1 MKNVSISWKPRAT
14 GSFWRPAIGLLH
26 NLMYEAEPWGI
37 TYQKAEDTGVVHQFE
52 CAQKVFAELRKRG
65 LRVLVGG
72 DYGFPWTPHGTN
84 ARDLEHFVRFF
95 GYSDSE
101 ALVAAT
107 RTGAAAM
114 MLGGQTGE
122 ITKGFL
128 ADLLVV
134 AGAPQDDVR
143 LLQRPRQHQ
152 TGDERRQDL
161 QESFR
166 NPALTG
172 DVSMFQHAAL
182 SLEDAKRVAAAARAE
197 AEKNGWAIV
206 IAVVDDGGHL
216 MYLER
221 MDGTQKASSRI
232 AEAKG
237 RTAIL
242 FKRPTKAIED
252 NVLEGRTVMMGLP
265 GAVPLDGG
273 VPLMKDGQFVGGI
286 GVSGVQSFQDGIV
299 ARAGAAAL

>member
-1 MKNVSISWKPRAT
+1 
-14 GSFWRPAIGLLH
+14 
-26 NLMYEAEPWGI
+26 
-37 TYQKAEDTGVVHQFE
+37 
-52 CAQKVFAELRKRG
+52 
-65 LRVLVGG
+65 
-72 DYGFPWTPHGTN
+72 
-84 ARDLEHFVRFF
+84 
-95 GYSDSE
+95 
-101 ALVAAT
+101 
-107 RTGAAAM
+107 
-114 MLGGQTGE
+114 
-122 ITKGFL
+122 
-128 ADLLVV
+128 
-134 AGAPQDDVR
+134 
-143 LLQRPRQHQ
+143 
-152 TGDERRQDL
+152 
-161 QESFR
+161 
-166 NPALTG
+166 
-172 DVSMFQHAAL
+172 MFQHAAL

-232 AEAKG
+232 AVEKG

-265 GAVPLDGG
+265 GAVPLEGG

>member
-1 MKNVSISWKPRAT
+1 
-14 GSFWRPAIGLLH
+14 
-26 NLMYEAEPWGI
+26 
-37 TYQKAEDTGVVHQFE
+37 
-52 CAQKVFAELRKRG
+52 
-65 LRVLVGG
+65 
-72 DYGFPWTPHGTN
+72 
-84 ARDLEHFVRFF
+84 
-95 GYSDSE
+95 
-101 ALVAAT
+101 
-107 RTGAAAM
+107 
-114 MLGGQTGE
+114 
-122 ITKGFL
+122 
-128 ADLLVV
+128 
-134 AGAPQDDVR
+134 
-143 LLQRPRQHQ
+143 
-152 TGDERRQDL
+152 
-161 QESFR
+161 
-166 NPALTG
+166 
-172 DVSMFQHAAL
+172 MFQHAVL

-265 GAVPLDGG
+265 GAVPLEGG
-273 VPLMKDGQFVGGI
+273 VPLMKDGQFLGGI
-286 GVSGVQSFQDGIV
+286 GVSGVQSFQDGVV

>member
-1 MKNVSISWKPRAT
+1 
-14 GSFWRPAIGLLH
+14 
-26 NLMYEAEPWGI
+26 
-37 TYQKAEDTGVVHQFE
+37 
-52 CAQKVFAELRKRG
+52 
-65 LRVLVGG
+65 
-72 DYGFPWTPHGTN
+72 
-84 ARDLEHFVRFF
+84 
-95 GYSDSE
+95 
-101 ALVAAT
+101 
-107 RTGAAAM
+107 
-114 MLGGQTGE
+114 
-122 ITKGFL
+122 
-128 ADLLVV
+128 
-134 AGAPQDDVR
+134 
-143 LLQRPRQHQ
+143 
-152 TGDERRQDL
+152 
-161 QESFR
+161 
-166 NPALTG
+166 
-172 DVSMFQHAAL
+172 MFQHAAL

-252 NVLEGRTVMMGLP
+252 IVLEGRTVMMGLP
-265 GAVPLDGG
+265 GAVPLEGG

-286 GVSGVQSFQDGIV
+286 GVSGVQSFQDGVV